1 MEGTLLHKPVEKDL
15 ALLVVRLGVGVSML
29 VFHGWAK
36 IVGGPEVW
44 ERVGGAMGNLG
55 IHFFPVAWGFL
66 AALAESGGSILL
78 ILGVLTRPAAAML
91 ACTMIVAVLRHLS
104 LPAEEPGSGWKGASH
119 ALELLAVYVGL
130 LLAGPGL
137 FSLSRK

>member
-1 MEGTLLHKPVEKDL
+1 MEGNLLHKPVEKDL